1 MNSGRS
7 ENPHAPSDNV
17 SRRKFCNR
25 LLTTSAAVLVVA
37 NTSSRASAAGFPGEY
52 PAVRIDGAESMK
64 PNSFLL
70 FNYPRRFDPAILVR
84 TADGKYYAHGQKCSH
99 LGCSVNFNR
108 QQNCLECPCHLG
120 AYDMKSGLVLH
131 GPPRRPLDRIFLEM
145 RGGQLWAVGR
155 TNEGDAFVTIA
166 T

>member
-1 MNSGRS
+1 MNSS
-7 ENPHAPSDNV
+7 SPPTVSDTSDNV

-37 NTSSRASAAGFPGEY
+37 NSSSRASAAGFPGEY
-52 PAVRIDGAESMK
+52 PAVRIHGAESMR
-64 PNSFLL
+64 PNSFLV

-108 QQNCLECPCHLG
+108 EQNCLECPCHLG
-120 AYDMKSGLVLH
+120 AYDMRSGLVLH
-131 GPPRRPLDRIFLEM
+131 GPPRRPLDRIFLEV
-145 RGGQLWAVGR
+145 RGGELWAVGR
-155 TNEGDAFVTIA
+155 TNDCDAFVNIA
-166 T
+166 S